1 MGDAISSLLFQPPPP
16 SRLKES
22 KLIWLNTSR
31 GERIP
36 ATFIS
41 TPGATH
47 TILYSHANA
56 EDLGNI
62 YPWCKFIVRAL
73 RVNLMAYDYSGY
85 GLSSGDPSEENCYA
99 DISAVYDYL
108 IKEKKIPPSK
118 IILYGRSLGSGPSCF
133 LAAKSSDDGASVGGL
148 ILHAPFLSIYRVV
161 IDSGCTLPGDKF
173 PNLEFAPNI
182 SCPIFLMHGTKD
194 NIVPFWHSERLN
206 ELFKEKCRTKPFF
219 IKGMGHNQ
227 IHSVLRPV
235 LIRRLRQFLGVIQG
249 SSNLKPDSRINTKHS
264 RQMMCR

>member
-62 YPWCKFIVRAL
+62 YPWCKFIVRAV

-249 SSNLKPDSRINTKHS
+249 SSNLNTDSRINTKHS